1 MPCHTFS
8 PCTHAF
14 TWHTQHK
21 FKLSTLVHIQTQV
34 PSTHT
39 HILRHIYCITLTH
52 SHIHRY
58 VSLYVYRQTFT
69 PFTPSR
75 HTDTHHKRILI
86 FSLLSCIHRGK
97 SVQHT
102 LHNTYSTDTDITEV
116 LQSFAYTQLTH
127 PYAQIQSSCSHTFT
141 HYACTLSTLRSTL

>member
-14 TWHTQHK
+14 TWHTQYK
-21 FKLSTLVHIQTQV
+21 FKLSTLVHIQTHV

-52 SHIHRY
+52 SYIHRY

-75 HTDTHHKRILI
+75 HTDTHHKCILILVFLAVSIVVSQFSTHYTTRIL
-86 FSLLSCIHRGK
+86 
-97 SVQHT
+97 
-102 LHNTYSTDTDITEV
+102 
-116 LQSFAYTQLTH
+116 
-127 PYAQIQSSCSHTFT
+127 QIQISQRYFNH
-141 HYACTLSTLRSTL
+141 LPIRS